1 MPSGCDQS
9 RCLEGQPDCPAVRC
23 GCLIHS
29 DDICM
34 RQGARG
40 AMTAGTRPPGTAGK
54 RRRRQPAMVA
64 AQELQVAT
72 GAHSPPSCAAHAS
85 NRPYACVGPV
95 HWVGNAELGLAAAL
109 RCCSDVRS
117 GPLTRRSAPP
127 PTQYPASA
135 PQHGA
140 PGYGGPGYGA
150 PPVRS
155 CLTSG
160 SLQHLQPA
168 PSTDS

>member
-1 MPSGCDQS
+1 
-9 RCLEGQPDCPAVRC
+9 
-23 GCLIHS
+23 
-29 DDICM
+29 M

-40 AMTAGTRPPGTAGK
+40 PMTAGTKALAMAGK

-64 AQELQVAT
+64 AQELQAAT
-72 GAHSPPSCAAHAS
+72 GVHLPPSCAADAP
-85 NRPYACVGPV
+85 NRPYACVGPM
-95 HWVGNAELGLAAAL
+95 HWVGNAELELAAAL

-140 PGYGGPGYGA
+140 PGYGAPSYGA
-150 PPVRS
+150 PPVRLF
-155 CLTSG
+155 CPGANLR
-160 SLQHLQPA
+160 HLQLA
-168 PSTDS
+168 SSIGA